1 MKIIVNIQTSIR
13 LMLKTFLLIVLFVN
27 CTVLSSIAQTLTAK
41 EIVIKSD
48 EKSRGLTSQGEMTM
62 TIIRPDWKR
71 SVSMKSWQKGNEYS
85 LILIISPAKDK
96 GQVFLKIKTD
106 MWNWVPSI
114 DKMIKIPPSMMMQS
128 WMGSDFTN
136 DDLVRESSIV
146 KDYTHK
152 LLGKELIRNQ
162 LCYKIELIPHADAA
176 VTWGKV
182 ISWITVDGFDQWK
195 TEFYDEDMELIN
207 VMNAYNIR
215 KMGDR
220 EIPTKLEISPVAKP
234 GNKTILETKTIVF
247 NGAISDSFFSQQN
260 MKKRSQTA
268 K

>member
-1 MKIIVNIQTSIR
+1 
-13 LMLKTFLLIVLFVN
+13 MLKKITIIILFIAFVPFI
-27 CTVLSSIAQTLTAK
+27 SARAQTLTAT
-41 EIVIKSD
+41 EIIKKAD
-48 EKSRGLTSQGEMTM
+48 EKGRGSTSQGEMTM
-62 TIIRPDWKR
+62 TIVRPDWTR
-71 SVSMKSWQKGNEYS
+71 SVTMKSWQKGTEYAM
-85 LILIISPAKDK
+85 ILITAPAKDK

-114 DKMIKIPPSMMMQS
+114 EKTIKIPPSMMMQS

-152 LLGKELIRNQ
+152 LLGTDTVRTQ
-162 LCYKIELIPHADAA
+162 ACYKIELTPLEDAA

-182 ISWITVDGFDQWK
+182 IMWVTTDGFNQWK

-207 VMNAYNIR
+207 VMNASLIK

-220 EIPTKLEISPVAKP
+220 EIPTKLEITPVA
-234 GNKTILETKTIVF
+234 NKGYKTVLETKSMIF
-247 NGAISDSFFSQQN
+247 NKAIEDSFFSQLN
-260 MKKRSQTA
+260 MKKISQTA